1 MCYLIGFEKHS
12 APKSDHMKENGVGDP
27 TNQKSNKKLQ
37 PDNSVFSRSHLQASS
52 GRGPGMYSPPRIPTP
67 KTTPNLSYYEI
78 LQVIEFQVCANLWT
92 RTISKGTIPS
102 LNWINLWIT
111 TNV

>member
-52 GRGPGMYSPPRIPTP
+52 GRGPGMYSPPHIPTP
-67 KTTPNLSYYEI
+67 QTTPNLSY
-78 LQVIEFQVCANLWT
+78 
-92 RTISKGTIPS
+92 
-102 LNWINLWIT
+102 
-111 TNV
+111 